1 MTTTTQPVSL
11 DDAVVRFRELFAEF
25 AEGVGERDLTGE
37 HPDELIQE
45 LAAAGFGKLRVPV
58 EFGGYGVDLP
68 TLFDLLAEA
77 GRADS
82 NVPQIWRGHFTTTEI
97 LRAEV
102 DAEIRE
108 YWLRRVADGAVFG
121 NAQSEPSA
129 VVAEAAGENSGW
141 GVTTTEVHIGA
152 SGQRLVSGTKFYS
165 TGSRFADFIR
175 AAVADGAGG
184 RTFVV
189 VPARHPGVTHVDDW
203 DGLGQ
208 RQTGSGTTLF
218 EDVPVEA
225 HGNIGRFQESL
236 RGLDSFVQIV
246 HLANLTGI
254 ARSILDETIELVRAR
269 TRTSLHALT
278 QKAAEDPEVLGVIGT
293 LRARLLTAE
302 TLLDL
307 AARRLEAA
315 HASGEEAD
323 FTRAYLDTSA
333 AQVAVIEA
341 VLDAASRAFDALGSS
356 AARNSVHLDRHW
368 RNARTLAS
376 HNPVVYKPRVL
387 GNFLV
392 NGVAPVPGYYR
403 NRPSAAEPDVP
414 DTGAESTAV
423 DSSGAPSID
432 PAARTESS
440 TSRPA
445 VGPSRA
451 AGTVLAPGEDGLVT
465 EAEQIRDERSA
476 R

>member
-11 DDAVVRFRELFAEF
+11 DDAVARFRELFGEF

-37 HPDELIQE
+37 HPYELIQA
-45 LAAAGFGKLRVPV
+45 LADAGFGKLRVPV
-58 EFGGYGVDLP
+58 EFGGFGVDLP

-82 NVPQIWRGHFTTTEI
+82 NVPQIWRGHFTTVEI
-97 LRAEV
+97 LRNEV
-102 DAEIRE
+102 DAEIRGH
-108 YWLRRVADGAVFG
+108 WLRRIADGAVFG

-129 VVAEAAGENSGW
+129 VVAEAVGENAGW
-141 GVTTTEVHIGA
+141 GVTTTKVHTGE
-152 SGQRLVSGTKFYS
+152 SGQRLISGIKFYS

-175 AAVADGAGG
+175 AAVSDDAGG
-184 RTFVV
+184 RTFAV
-189 VPARHPGVTHVDDW
+189 VPARHPGVNHVDDW
-203 DGLGQ
+203 DGVGQ

-225 HGNIGRFQESL
+225 HGDIGRFKESL

-278 QKAAEDPEVLGVIGT
+278 QKAAEDPEVLGVIGI
-293 LRARLLTAE
+293 LRTRLLTAE
-302 TLLDL
+302 TLLGL

-341 VLDAASRAFDALGSS
+341 VLDAGSRAFDALGSS

-403 NRPSAAEPDVP
+403 NRPSVGGTEPASP
-414 DTGAESTAV
+414 DAV
-423 DSSGAPSID
+423 TDSAS
-432 PAARTESS
+432 
-440 TSRPA
+440 
-445 VGPSRA
+445 
-451 AGTVLAPGEDGLVT
+451 VT
-465 EAEQIRDERSA
+465 EAEQIVTERSA
-476 R
+476 